1 LQLALYQRFYCRV
14 ARGSVWA
21 VTVTD
26 TERQAALMAL
36 VVRPFRRPLTVNM
49 AKQRH
54 MAVDTDMTPDVPAAL
69 MVSVKLMEP
78 DMAQAASV
86 KRVLVMVRAASV
98 KPVQVMAQVASVKLA
113 QVQAASALVQD
124 LVKLDLVRADLVRAD
139 LVRAEQVSA
148 KLVTA
153 GQDLP
158 NKLDTA
164 GRASVKPDMAG
175 QAQLARV

>member
-1 LQLALYQRFYCRV
+1 
-14 ARGSVWA
+14 
-21 VTVTD
+21 
-26 TERQAALMAL
+26 MAL

-69 MVSVKLMEP
+69 MVSVKAM
-78 DMAQAASV
+78 
-86 KRVLVMVRAASV
+86 VLVMVRAASV

>member
-69 MVSVKLMEP
+69 MVSVKAMVLVT
-78 DMAQAASV
+78 AQAASV
-86 KRVLVMVRAASV
+86 KLALD
-98 KPVQVMAQVASVKLA
+98 MAQVASVKLA
-113 QVQAASALVQD
+113 LDMVQAALAPAQD
-124 LVKLDLVRADLVRAD
+124 LA
-139 LVRAEQVSA
+139 
-148 KLVTA
+148 
-153 GQDLP
+153 